1 MHEQI
6 RIHSMEAGK
15 RIKQDG
21 MDNDLLKRVIAD
33 DKIPLSEKDIERI
46 LNPKEFIGRAP
57 EQTVEF
63 IENEI
68 DPLISRYKTNKN
80 FEGIVN
86 V

>member
-1 MHEQI
+1 M
-6 RIHSMEAGK
+6 K
-15 RIKQDG
+15 
-21 MDNDLLKRVIAD
+21 LLKRVIAD
-33 DKIPLSEKDIERI
+33 DKIPLNEKDIERI

-63 IENEI
+63 IASEI
-68 DPLISRYKTNKN
+68 DPLIEKYKGSKS